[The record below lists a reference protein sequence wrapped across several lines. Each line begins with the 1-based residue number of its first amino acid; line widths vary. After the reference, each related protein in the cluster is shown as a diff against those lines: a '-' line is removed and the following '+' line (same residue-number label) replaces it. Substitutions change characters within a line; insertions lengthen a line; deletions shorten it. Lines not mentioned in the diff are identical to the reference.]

1 MEMRRLHYFVRVA
14 DDASLTRAAGVLN
27 IAQSALSRQMR
38 LLEEEL
44 GVALFARTARG
55 MRLTSEGS
63 QLRAAIAGPLRE
75 LELAIQNMRALPSQI
90 DGNVA
95 LGLTPGIADLIGRA
109 LAEELHATFPK
120 VRFRLSEGPTG
131 SLEDWLRRGMIDLAV
146 LEQPSQSE
154 QLVGEP
160 LADLPFCLFGLSST
174 SSPEEIAPERPL
186 QPGEVFALPLIVPSH
201 HMGMRPVIDDA
212 AMRSR
217 MQLKIAFEAD
227 CTRLIKDLARSGIG
241 HALLPLAYTGA
252 LADGVRVQRIDDPL
266 FTLRISLCTR
276 KDSQIFGSK
285 RAMIDATIARILREK
300 LAHAE

>member
-1 MEMRRLHYFVRVA
+1 MEMRRLSYFVRVA
-14 DDASLTRAAGVLN
+14 EDASLTRAAGVLN

-44 GVALFARTARG
+44 GVALFARTPRG
-55 MRLTSEGS
+55 MRLTSEGA
-63 QLRAAIAGPLRE
+63 QLRTAVAGPLRE

-95 LGLTPGIADLIGRA
+95 LGLTPGIADLIARP
-109 LAEELHATFPK
+109 LAEELHATFPR

-154 QLVGEP
+154 QLVVDP
-160 LADLPFCLFGLSST
+160 LADLPFCLFGASAASELGSQAPDTLLS
-174 SSPEEIAPERPL
+174 PDAA
-186 QPGEVFALPLIVPSH
+186 FAFPLIVPSH
-201 HMGMRPVIDDA
+201 HMGMRPAIDDA
-212 AMRSR
+212 AMRTR
-217 MQLKIAFEAD
+217 VQPRIAFEAD
-227 CTRLIKDLARSGIG
+227 CTRLIKDLALSGMG
-241 HALLPLAYTGA
+241 HALLPLAYIGA
-252 LADGVRVQRIDDPL
+252 QDGNMRVQRIDDPL

-285 RAMIDATIARILREK
+285 RAMIDAAIARILRER
-300 LAHAE
+300 LALV